1 LVHPQRNRG
10 GGHLTIGR
18 ARTAGVAA
26 LAVLVAVT
34 WSLGVSR
41 YGGPDEPAHVL
52 RAAAVADGQWRGEPA
67 PTGLGLAPGYR
78 IVQVPAALASGD
90 PACYRHDSS
99 LPPDCITVSTATDS
113 IAVATSA
120 GINPPWFYAVIGGL
134 TRLLGDP
141 ADPAHYRIVAA
152 VVAALLLLV
161 TAWRARPL
169 VAGRPWTAVAALA
182 AVTPAAWFLVGV
194 VNPNTWE
201 VALAALG
208 WVGVARFARG
218 GERRP
223 ADTWWISVPMA
234 AAVVARPV
242 AIVAAVTML
251 VVVEVM
257 PGRRPNRR
265 DRWALWAPVA
275 AAVAAGAVWQ
285 RWAAVAVDDPRT
297 AQQGSW
303 WQAVTTAIGGLPR
316 TAAELVA
323 SLGWLEYGVAPAVA
337 ATWAAVLVA
346 TVVTVRRTSGP
357 AGFGRAVAVWAVALV
372 GTPVVFEVVMFWRL
386 GPIWQGRY
394 SLGVWLGL
402 IALVLARPP
411 RPAPSPRPARVPLA
425 IVAASAVEVATF
437 WTVLRRSTV
446 GTDGSWWF
454 TGHVAVG
461 GPTHPLLLLGAHA
474 LMVAAAVGVGARWVH
489 SMYPNTSS
497 STSVEP
503 AKLNTAT
510 APPAPSFR

>member
-1 LVHPQRNRG
+1 
-10 GGHLTIGR
+10 
-18 ARTAGVAA
+18 
-26 LAVLVAVT
+26 
-34 WSLGVSR
+34 
-41 YGGPDEPAHVL
+41 
-52 RAAAVADGQWRGEPA
+52 
-67 PTGLGLAPGYR
+67 
-78 IVQVPAALASGD
+78 
-90 PACYRHDSS
+90 
-99 LPPDCITVSTATDS
+99 
-113 IAVATSA
+113 
-120 GINPPWFYAVIGGL
+120 
-134 TRLLGDP
+134 
-141 ADPAHYRIVAA
+141 
-152 VVAALLLLV
+152 
-161 TAWRARPL
+161 
-169 VAGRPWTAVAALA
+169 VAALA

-208 WVGVARFARG
+208 WVGVARLARG

-223 ADTWWISVPMA
+223 ADAWWISVPMA

-242 AIVAAVTML
+242 ALVAAVTML
-251 VVVEVM
+251 AVVEVM

-265 DRWALWAPVA
+265 DRWALRAPVA

-337 ATWAAVLVA
+337 AAWAAVLVA
-346 TVVTVRRTSGP
+346 AVVTVRRTSGP

-372 GTPVVFEVVMFWRL
+372 GTPVVFEAVMFWRL

-402 IALVLARPP
+402 IALVLVQPP

-425 IVAASAVEVATF
+425 LIAAGAVEVAC
-437 WTVLRRSTV
+437 VL
-446 GTDGSWWF
+446 
-454 TGHVAVG
+454 VAAPCLEALLLANPFLDAGREAAKWRAVR
-461 GPTHPLLLLGAHA
+461 PLLAPSSLTGTTLGAFA
-474 LMVAAAVGVGARWVH
+474 PARLAAGLPEGGSPTPGLRPEDAVTAQFLDL
-489 SMYPNTSS
+489 
-497 STSVEP
+497 SVLVP
-503 AKLNTAT
+503 
-510 APPAPSFR
+510 

>member
-1 LVHPQRNRG
+1 
-10 GGHLTIGR
+10 
-18 ARTAGVAA
+18 VAA

-52 RAAAVADGQWRGEPA
+52 RAAAVADGQWRGEPVPA
-67 PTGLGLAPGYR
+67 GLGLAPGYR

-99 LPPDCITVSTATDS
+99 LPPDCITVSTATDT

-134 TRLLGDP
+134 TRVLGDP

-152 VVAALLLLV
+152 VVAALLVLLA
-161 TAWRARPL
+161 TRRARPL
-169 VAGRPWTAVAALA
+169 VAGRPWVAVAALA

-218 GERRP
+218 GEPLP
-223 ADTWWISVPMA
+223 ADAWWISVPMT
-234 AAVVARPV
+234 AAVVARP
-242 AIVAAVTML
+242 AALVAAVTML
-251 VVVEVM
+251 VIVEVM
-257 PGRRPNRR
+257 PGRRPNSR

-275 AAVAAGAVWQ
+275 AAVTAGAVWQ
-285 RWAAVAVDDPRT
+285 RWAEVAIDDPRT

-303 WQAVTTAIGGLPR
+303 WQAVAEAVGGLLR
-316 TAAELVA
+316 TAGELVA

-346 TVVTVRRTSGP
+346 AVLAVRRTSVP
-357 AGFGRAVAVWAVALV
+357 AGFGGAAVVWSLALV

-394 SLGVWLGL
+394 SLGVWLGV
-402 IALVLARPP
+402 IALVLAQAP
-411 RPAPSPRPARVPLA
+411 RPVPSLRLAAVPLVL
-425 IVAASAVEVATF
+425 IAAGAVEVATF

-461 GPTHPLLLLGAHA
+461 GPTQPLLLLGAHV

-489 SMYPNTSS
+489 STYPNTSS

-503 AKLNTAT
+503 AKSNTDT
-510 APPAPSFR
+510 APPACVATSSTVGRGPLSLRHARR